1 MMLIIE
7 NMRVF
12 NIRGGGLHPVIVEL
26 TTKDG
31 ITGYGEAAV
40 AYGLGANAAA
50 GMLSD
55 LAPRVIGADATFP
68 RHVWHEIYDN
78 SFWTKGGGA
87 IVFAALSAIDQAL
100 WDIKAKSIGVPV
112 YELFGAKFEN
122 TIEVYA
128 NGWSS
133 KHNDAIEWAKSA
145 ERPLAEGYRILKC
158 YPLASEE
165 KGSTLRHVQRRQ
177 LNDEIFKRAVARVRT
192 LRKVVGPD
200 IGLMLDLSGG
210 LNNDQLIR
218 FMDVCAELD
227 LIWVEEP
234 LDPFNLQGFRD
245 LAGRWPI
252 PIAAGERVYTR
263 SGFRNLLDTKGVD
276 IIMPDIG
283 NCGGMFE
290 FVQIAAMAEAYNVR
304 VSAHNCASSL
314 CTAASL
320 QAVAAS
326 AMSMPLETY
335 PYFSDANDYV
345 QVLKNPPEKE
355 IVNGRLTI
363 SKSPGIGAEVDL
375 EAISPFRSFDY
386 RKDAI

>member
-210 LNNDQLIR
+210 LKNDHLNLL
-218 FMDVCAELD
+218 MDECAELD

>member
-1 MMLIIE
+1 MLTIA

-12 NIRGGGLHPVIVEL
+12 NVQGGGLHPVIVEL
-26 TTKDG
+26 ETKDG
-31 ITGYGEAAV
+31 IFGYGEAAV
-40 AYGLGANAAA
+40 AYGLGSTAAA
-50 GMLSD
+50 GMLKD
-55 LAPRVIGADATFP
+55 LAPKVIGADATYP

-87 IVFAALSAIDQAL
+87 VVFAALSAIDQAL
-100 WDIKAKSIGVPV
+100 WDIKAKSLGIPV
-112 YELFGAKFEN
+112 YELFGAKFEG
-122 TIEVYA
+122 TIDVYA
-128 NGWSS
+128 NGWST
-133 KHNDAIEWAKSA
+133 KHNDVTGWAKAA
-145 ERPLAEGYRILKC
+145 ERPLADGYRNLKC

-165 KGSTLRHVQRRQ
+165 KGSTLRHVQRRH
-177 LNDEIFKRAVARVRT
+177 LSDEAYKRAVERVRT

-210 LNNDQLIR
+210 LNNDQLVR

-234 LDPFNLQGFRD
+234 LDAFNLQGLRD
-245 LAGRWPI
+245 LAGRWPV
-252 PIAAGERVYTR
+252 PIAAGERIYTR
-263 SGFRNLLDTKGVD
+263 NGFRNLLETKGVD
-276 IIMPDIG
+276 VIMPDIG

-320 QAVAAS
+320 QAVTAS

-345 QVLKNPPEKE
+345 QVLKNPPEKSV
-355 IVNGRLTI
+355 VNGRLSVPTT
-363 SKSPGIGAEVDL
+363 PGLGAEIDMD
-375 EAISPFRSFDY
+375 AMKPFRSFDY
-386 RKDAI
+386 LEATA